1 MTLGL
6 EMASSSCSVLPANA
20 TLADLT
26 LEVRQSGSEIF
37 LAQMR
42 AQRDQLRAIL
52 RSDGSS
58 TQLNICQLEFFSGWY
73 PFEHGVF
80 ANNGR
85 IWNKELQ
92 VEVSSKKA
100 PQYNAPKIL
109 WSK

>member
-52 RSDGSS
+52 RSDGSL
-58 TQLNICQLEFFSGWY
+58 TQLNICQLEFFSGRY
-73 PFEHGVF
+73 PFVQGSF
-80 ANNGR
+80 F
-85 IWNKELQ
+85 
-92 VEVSSKKA
+92 SSFCEKSQDMEQRA
-100 PQYNAPKIL
+100 
-109 WSK
+109 SG